1 MAEKALNDLEA
12 LRTKYGHDILGKVYE
27 FLSYGLGKKELEILS
42 DMVDA
47 DRGETIIH
55 PDTHAGTNFLL
66 NDQESAAKLADKGY
80 LRREDKLRF
89 SLTRKAFELFP
100 FLPE

>member
-1 MAEKALNDLEA
+1 MTEKALDDLEA
-12 LRTKYGHDILGKVYE
+12 LKTKYGQHMLGKIYE
-27 FLSYGLGKKELEILS
+27 FLSLGLGKNELEILS

-47 DRGETIIH
+47 DRGETIMH

-66 NDQESAAKLADKGY
+66 YDQQAAAKLADKGY
-80 LRREDKLRF
+80 LRREEKLRF

-100 FLPE
+100 ILPE